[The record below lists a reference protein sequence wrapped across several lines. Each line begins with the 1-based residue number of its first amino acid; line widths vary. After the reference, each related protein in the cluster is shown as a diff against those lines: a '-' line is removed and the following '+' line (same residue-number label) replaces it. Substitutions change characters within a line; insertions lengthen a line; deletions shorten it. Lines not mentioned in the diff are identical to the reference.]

1 MTGGLGLIRGIGW
14 GSKPLQR
21 NGAYAAGAQ
30 VAQLVEHATENRSVG
45 GSTPSLGTIS
55 FLQISDVQLAR
66 NLLKYGLAALVL
78 TTSLEAAAQTARRIR
93 GTVEQLDGNTLI
105 VQSRQGEALRIAL
118 APNFTVGALSK
129 GDLSAVQPGAYVGI
143 VSTGPRDR
151 MRAAVV
157 TVFPEG
163 ASRANEG
170 QSAWDTLPNSMMTN
184 APVESEV
191 TGKNGREL
199 TVSVKGEK
207 LAVQVPP
214 DAIIAVTSAGTPAMV
229 TPGSKV
235 IIFAQ
240 AAADG
245 TLSAA
250 RVNVG
255 RDGFTPPM

>member
-1 MTGGLGLIRGIGW
+1 M
-14 GSKPLQR
+14 
-21 NGAYAAGAQ
+21 
-30 VAQLVEHATENRSVG
+30 
-45 GSTPSLGTIS
+45 
-55 FLQISDVQLAR
+55 AR
-66 NLLKYGLAALVL
+66 NLLRYGVLALSLVS
-78 TTSLEAAAQTARRIR
+78 SLDAAAQTVRRVR
-93 GTVEQLDGNTLI
+93 GTVEQLDGNTLV
-105 VQSRQGEALRIAL
+105 VQSRQGEAVRIAL

-170 QSAWDTLPNSMMTN
+170 QFAWDTLPNSLMTN

-191 TGKNGREL
+191 TGKDGREL

-207 LAVQVPP
+207 LAVEVPP
-214 DAIIAVTSAGTPAMV
+214 DAIIAVTTAGNPTMV
-229 TPGSKV
+229 TPGAKV
-235 IIFAQ
+235 IVFAQ
-240 AAADG
+240 MAEDG
-245 TLSAA
+245 ALSAS

>member
-1 MTGGLGLIRGIGW
+1 M
-14 GSKPLQR
+14 
-21 NGAYAAGAQ
+21 
-30 VAQLVEHATENRSVG
+30 V
-45 GSTPSLGTIS
+45 
-55 FLQISDVQLAR
+55 R
-66 NLLKYGLAALVL
+66 NLLKYGVLALSLVS
-78 TTSLEAAAQTARRIR
+78 SLDAAAQTTRRVR
-93 GTVEQLDGNTLI
+93 GTVERLDGDTLI
-105 VQSRQGEALRIAL
+105 VQSRQGEALRIDL

-170 QSAWDTLPNSMMTN
+170 QFAWDTLPNSLMTN

-191 TGKNGREL
+191 TGKNGHEL
-199 TVSVKGEK
+199 MVSVKGEK
-207 LAVQVPP
+207 LAVEVPS
-214 DAIIAVTSAGTPAMV
+214 DAIIAVTTAGSPAMV
-229 TPGSKV
+229 TPESKV
-235 IIFAQ
+235 IVFAQ
-240 AAADG
+240 MTENGA
-245 TLSAA
+245 LSAS

>member
-1 MTGGLGLIRGIGW
+1 VTL
-14 GSKPLQR
+14 
-21 NGAYAAGAQ
+21 
-30 VAQLVEHATENRSVG
+30 TC
-45 GSTPSLGTIS
+45 
-55 FLQISDVQLAR
+55 
-66 NLLKYGLAALVL
+66 NLLKAGIIALVL
-78 TTSLEAAAQTARRIR
+78 TVSLDAAAQTTRRVR
-93 GTVEQLDGNTLI
+93 GTVEQLDGNTLV
-105 VQSRQGEALRIAL
+105 VQSRQGEAVRITL
-118 APNFTVGALSK
+118 APNFTVGAMSR
-129 GDLSAVQPGAYVGI
+129 GDLSAVKPGAYVGI
-143 VSTGPRDR
+143 VSTGPREH

-170 QSAWDTLPNSMMTN
+170 QSAWDSLPNSMMTN

-191 TGKNGREL
+191 SAKDGREL

-207 LAVQVPP
+207 LAVEVPP
-214 DAIIAVTSAGTPAMV
+214 DAIVAVTSAGTPAMV

-245 TLSAA
+245 TLSAT

>member
-1 MTGGLGLIRGIGW
+1 
-14 GSKPLQR
+14 
-21 NGAYAAGAQ
+21 
-30 VAQLVEHATENRSVG
+30 
-45 GSTPSLGTIS
+45 
-55 FLQISDVQLAR
+55 VQLAR

-78 TTSLEAAAQTARRIR
+78 TTSLDAAAQTVRRVR
-93 GTVEQLDGNTLI
+93 GTVEQLYGNTLI

-118 APNFTVGALSK
+118 APNFTVGALSE

-191 TGKNGREL
+191 TGTNGREL

-214 DAIIAVTSAGTPAMV
+214 DAMTSAGTPAMV